1 LLVEAIE
8 AVPTLRIENRSSCAL
23 MRWCALTIAV
33 LAMLPFTPPFSTCDL
48 GVLFADRTLQRETP
62 AEGKSSGPSIADAV
76 YFLESAADDK
86 EHLKHLSPADSPLP
100 VRASATAD
108 GPSPWLVPIVHDPFS
123 LVSSPILRV

>member
-1 LLVEAIE
+1 
-8 AVPTLRIENRSSCAL
+8 

-48 GVLFADRTLQRETP
+48 GALVADRALQNETP
-62 AEGKSSGPSIADAV
+62 AEKKSTGPSIADAI

-86 EHLKHLSPADSPLP
+86 EHLKHLLVDAPSPGRALTTPDSPPL
-100 VRASATAD
+100 
-108 GPSPWLVPIVHDPFS
+108 WLVPIVHEQFG